1 MSARLKLK
9 NLRKQLSKLQSD
21 AEYSKW
27 YYEHLVCRNIRQ
39 VSAMVKLAP
48 VDMRRDAVIMLHNEI
63 NAAVRAIVSKY
74 AEHLSEYIRPQLMR
88 EYSLQR
94 FSEFR
99 IDLLA
104 AAITRDHIKI
114 CTRSAE

>member
-9 NLRKQLSKLQSD
+9 NLRKQLSRLQSE

-27 YYEHLVCRNIRQ
+27 YYDHLVRRDIQQ
-39 VSAMVKLAP
+39 VSAMVKLKP
-48 VDMRRDAVIMLHNEI
+48 VDMHRDAVIMLHSEI

-74 AEHLSEYIRPQLMR
+74 AEHLSEYIRDQLIR
-88 EYSLQR
+88 KYSLQQ

-104 AAITRDHIKI
+104 AAITKDHIKI
-114 CTRSAE
+114 CTRSNE